1 MGSAEMLDL
10 GAFSGS
16 KKTSQQLELPP
27 GRQLRGKQAHRHFFS
42 GGLKSAGQ
50 RKAVA
55 ALRSPRNAD
64 NLVAKRLKTS
74 LTNSGRPIDD
84 LDDDLE
90 RSATDQGQESLDY
103 PAHGD
108 ARPKRFDLFGGCK
121 ASRIQ
126 S

>member
-1 MGSAEMLDL
+1 MLDL

-16 KKTSQQLELPP
+16 KKTSQQLDLPL
-27 GRQLRGKQAHRHFFS
+27 GRLLRGKQLHRHFFS
-42 GGLKSAGQ
+42 GGLKSAEQ

-55 ALRSPRNAD
+55 ALRSPHNVD

-84 LDDDLE
+84 FDDEFE
-90 RSATDQGQESLDY
+90 RSATDQEMASEDY
-103 PAHGD
+103 PVQAEP
-108 ARPKRFDLFGGCK
+108 RPKRFDLFGSCK
-121 ASRIQ
+121 ASRIH